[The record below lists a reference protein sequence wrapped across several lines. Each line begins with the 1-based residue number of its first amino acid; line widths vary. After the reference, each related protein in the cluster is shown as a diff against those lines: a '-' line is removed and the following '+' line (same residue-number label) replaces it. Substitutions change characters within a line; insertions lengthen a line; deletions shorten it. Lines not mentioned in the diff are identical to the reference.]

1 MKTFVLSGIFFAY
14 SLVIIGQDYPKYY
27 QLVDEAYQLYE
38 NKEYLKS
45 GQKYAEAFVALG
57 NRGMIEDRYNA
68 ACSWALANENDSA
81 FVQLFK
87 IAIKGQYSDY
97 NYISHDTDLIN
108 LHQDQRWNELLGI
121 IEKSEANLDKT
132 LVAILDTV
140 MQDDQSCRL
149 QYDGVLEKYGQES
162 AEMKAHMKIGREK
175 DSINIIKVQ
184 KILDEH
190 GWLGIDKVGQDGNMA
205 LFLVIQHSELKV
217 QEKYLPIMREAVKSG
232 NAYLSHLALL
242 EDRVALGQGKRQI
255 YGSQINIDPET
266 GEYYVMPLEDPD
278 NVDKRREEVQLGK
291 LQDYISMW
299 SMHWDVEQYKKDL
312 PAIEA
317 KEKAR
322 QK

>member
-1 MKTFVLSGIFFAY
+1 LKTFILSGIFFAF

-38 NKEYLKS
+38 NNEYLKS

-57 NRGMIEDRYNA
+57 NRGMIEDRYDA
-68 ACSWALANENDSA
+68 ACSWALANEIDSA

-87 IAIKGQYSDY
+87 ISIKGKYSDY
-97 NYISHDTDLIN
+97 NYISNDTDLIN
-108 LHQDQRWNELLGI
+108 LHQDQRWKELLGI
-121 IEKSEANLDKT
+121 IKQSEANLDKT

-140 MQDDQSCRL
+140 MQDDQGCRL
-149 QYDGVLEKYGQES
+149 QDDEILNKYGMES
-162 AEMKAHMKIGREK
+162 EEMNAHIKICRAK
-175 DSINIIKVQ
+175 DSINTIIVQ

-190 GWLGIDKVGQDGNMA
+190 GWLGIDKIGQDGNMA

-217 QEKYLPIMREAVKSG
+217 QERYLPMMREAVKNG
-232 NAYLSHLALL
+232 NAYPSYLALL
-242 EDRVALGQGKRQI
+242 EDRVALRQGKKQI
-255 YGSQINIDPET
+255 YGSQINRDPET

-278 NVDKRREEVQLGK
+278 NVDRRREEVQLGK
-291 LQDYISMW
+291 LQDYISTW
-299 SMHWDVEQYKKDL
+299 GMHWDVEHYKKDL

>member
-1 MKTFVLSGIFFAY
+1 MKTIILSGIFFVL
-14 SLVIIGQDYPKYY
+14 SLAIIGQDYQKYY
-27 QLVDEAYQLYE
+27 QLLDEAYQLYE

-57 NRGMIEDRYNA
+57 NAGMIEDRYNA

-87 IAIKGQYSDY
+87 IAIKGKYSDY
-97 NYISHDTDLIN
+97 NYISHDTDLNN
-108 LHQDQRWNELLGI
+108 LHQYQRWNELLGI
-121 IEKSEANLDKT
+121 IEQSEANLDKA
-132 LVAILDTV
+132 LVAILDTIYE
-140 MQDDQSCRL
+140 DDQGCRS
-149 QYDGVLEKYGQES
+149 QYDEILNKYGMES
-162 AEMKAHMKIGREK
+162 AEMKACLKIGREK
-175 DSINIIKVQ
+175 DSINQIKVQ

-190 GWLGIDKVGQDGNMA
+190 GWLGVDKIGQEGNMA

-217 QEKYLPIMREAVKSG
+217 QEKYLPMMREAVING
-232 NAYLSHLALL
+232 NAYPSHLALL
-242 EDRVALGQGKRQI
+242 EDRVALRQGKRQI
-255 YGSQINIDPET
+255 YGSQVNRDTET

-291 LQDYISMW
+291 LQDYISTWGMY
-299 SMHWDVEQYKKDL
+299 WDVEQYKKEL

-317 KEKAR
+317 KEKEM